1 MYRLFLV
8 LILAAAVSFN
18 CSKKSDTTDVKPQD
32 NKQNTQN
39 QQNTQQQNTQNQN
52 TQKTASASSFA
63 VKEVSK
69 DIKKNEMVD
78 FKWDENGKEMKLSDY
93 KGKVILLNFWATWCP
108 PCRKELPDLST
119 ISTELKDKDFKMIG
133 VSVDDNQEVLNNFLK
148 SNNLP
153 YTIVFEPNELVGKYM
168 TAAGQNQ
175 NVVPQTY
182 IIDKNGKVVEAI
194 MGSRSKAD
202 FLSIINKYL

>member
-1 MYRLFLV
+1 MYRLLLV

-18 CSKKSDTTDVKPQD
+18 CSKTTEKTEVKPQD
-32 NKQNTQN
+32 NKQNTQ
-39 QQNTQQQNTQNQN
+39 QQQKQDT
-52 TQKTASASSFA
+52 KPASGSSFV
-63 VKEVSK
+63 VKDVDK
-69 DIKKNEMVD
+69 DVTKNEMVD

-119 ISTELKDKDFKMIG
+119 LSTELKDKDFKMIG

-148 SNNLP
+148 SNNLS
-153 YTIVFEPNELVGKYM
+153 YTVVFEPNELVAKYM
-168 TAAGQNQ
+168 TSAGQNQ

-182 IIDKNGKVVEAI
+182 IIDKKGKVVEAI

-202 FLSIINKYL
+202 FLSLINKYL